1 MGLGPRPRSLPI
13 APLAEPARRRLPLAG
28 ASRAQDKVRPI
39 YAVWELTLRCDLSC
53 RHCGS
58 RAGRARPDELDT
70 AEALDLVRQM
80 AELEVTEV
88 ILIGGEAYLRDDWL
102 TIAREIVARGME
114 CNMTTGGRGMTP
126 ERARAAKAAGIRNV
140 SVSLDGLR
148 ATHDA
153 LRGVEGAYDSA
164 LAALRNLKAAGI
176 AVTANTQIGRQN
188 LAEIP
193 EVFEVLAAHG
203 IHTWQVQL
211 TVAMGRVADEPEQL
225 LLEPYQVLEVMP
237 MLAALKRRGDAV
249 GVRLFA
255 GNNIGY
261 FGPHEGVLRGSYPL
275 GHMYS
280 CGAGRSTLGIEA
292 NGDIKGCPS
301 LPSKD
306 WVGGNVR
313 DYTLQQIWEQSAPL
327 RYTRDRSV
335 ESLWGFCRSC
345 YYADDC
351 RAGCTWTAH
360 TLFGRPGNNPYCHHR
375 ALELLKRGLRERV
388 VKHSDAVGQPFD
400 FGQFDLIVEP
410 WPTAE
415 LVRARARYADD
426 LGPRTTAKPSAR
438 TEGTLEIP

>member
-1 MGLGPRPRSLPI
+1 MELGSRPRSLPI

-28 ASRAQDKVRPI
+28 TSRPQDGVRPI
-39 YAVWELTLRCDLSC
+39 YAVWELTLRCDLAC

-70 AEALDLVRQM
+70 SEALDLVRQM

-102 TIAREIVARGME
+102 TIAREVVARGME
-114 CNMTTGGRGMTP
+114 CNMTTGGRGMTRQ
-126 ERARAAKAAGIRNV
+126 RAQAARAAGIRNV
-140 SVSLDGLR
+140 SVSVDGLE

-153 LRGVEGAYDSA
+153 LRGVAGAYRSA
-164 LAALRNLKAAGI
+164 INALRHLKEAGI
-176 AVTANTQIGRQN
+176 AITANTQIGRKN

-193 EVFEVLAAHG
+193 AVFEVLAAAG

-237 MLAALKRRGDAV
+237 MLAELKRRGDAA

-301 LPSKD
+301 LPSRD

-313 DYTLQQIWEQSAPL
+313 DYTLKQIWEQSSAL
-327 RYTRDRSV
+327 RYTRDRTV
-335 ESLWGFCRSC
+335 EDLWGFCRTC
-345 YYADDC
+345 YYADEC

-375 ALELLKRGLRERV
+375 ALELLRKGVRERV
-388 VKHSDAVGQPFD
+388 VKRRDAQGQPFD
-400 FGQFDLIVEP
+400 FGQFDLVVEP
-410 WPTAE
+410 WPADE
-415 LVRARARYADD
+415 LVEARARHRSD
-426 LGPRTTAKPSAR
+426 LGLDNSATPPTR
-438 TEGTLEIP
+438 VDTTLELP